1 LNEDAVNRDEAN
13 KILEILD
20 GFSDPINALA
30 EQLRSL
36 SDEKTKKECLAA
48 LGEVM
53 GLLESNIGY
62 KARKVLRE

>member
-1 LNEDAVNRDEAN
+1 MNKDEASR
-13 KILEILD
+13 ILEILD
-20 GFSDPINALA
+20 DFSNPINDLA
-30 EQLRSL
+30 EKLRSL

-48 LGEVM
+48 LGEIM

>member
-1 LNEDAVNRDEAN
+1 MNKDEASR
-13 KILEILD
+13 ILEILD
-20 GFSDPINALA
+20 DFSDPINDLA
-30 EQLRSL
+30 EKLRSL

-48 LGEVM
+48 LGEIM